1 MLITACARKTSA
13 LVMALGLVNEINA
26 ANPDYSCSVSMM
38 MMRHHGPVGADPAAT
53 SGLDTASHS
62 PSRLARLFH
71 GAQLH
76 FSKTGK
82 QEVVGTATA
91 TLGNVVFVSR
101 GQHFR
106 RKSFLASLQHKF
118 DDHGEAGQGIWLQ

>member
-26 ANPDYSCSVSMM
+26 AKPDYSCSVSMM

-53 SGLDTASHS
+53 SGLDAASHS
-62 PSRLARLFH
+62 
-71 GAQLH
+71 
-76 FSKTGK
+76 KTGRH
-82 QEVVGTATA
+82 EVVGTATA